1 MLKGAKNML
10 NGAKKKMTI
19 EKLQRVI
26 LLLRERYPKRI
37 YTLKQVRNAIMT
49 EIGTDDRTLMV
60 SMEKIRELGYL
71 RRYSRHVFNDTS
83 MEI

>member
-1 MLKGAKNML
+1 
-10 NGAKKKMTI
+10 MTI